1 MLTLWEERM
10 IVMASYKLRMDST
23 QTTKKGS
30 AEISS
35 KKTALSISAIGAFIG
50 GICCFS
56 PLVLFLVGASSASVA
71 SSLSDTLYYGYKWW
85 FRLAGVLFLVLAFFV
100 WYRKQS
106 KTCAIDEKSRL
117 RKRMLNLF
125 LLSLTVF
132 IILYAVW
139 LYVIVEYVGIWS
151 GAWELPKNI
160 GFKTFL

>member
-1 MLTLWEERM
+1 M
-10 IVMASYKLRMDST
+10 IAITSYKLCMDSI
-23 QTTKKGS
+23 QTTKK
-30 AEISS
+30 APAAISS

-50 GICCFS
+50 GLCCFS
-56 PLVLFLVGASSASVA
+56 PLVLFLVGASSASIA

-85 FRLAGVLFLVLAFFV
+85 FRLAGVLFLALAFFV

-125 LLSLTVF
+125 LLSLIAF
-132 IILYAVW
+132 IIMYAVW
-139 LYVIVEYVGIWS
+139 LYVIVEYAGIWL
-151 GAWELPKNI
+151 GAWEFPKNI